1 MWKTNEKIFQKN
13 KRDNIYFV
21 GICIY
26 MKVRNQKEVKQML
39 TILISTQIITTG
51 LASAYI
57 IYNLTKQKY
66 TKLKL
71 INKCN
76 KTGFKHYKHY

>member
-1 MWKTNEKIFQKN
+1 
-13 KRDNIYFV
+13 
-21 GICIY
+21 
-26 MKVRNQKEVKQML
+26 ML